1 VVTEHRFSDEYR
13 VDPYTNK
20 MLHANLDL
28 HQAFQSTLTDADRRR
43 LDEDL
48 TAFAKDIVAGQLLR
62 ESPEELR
69 RLLSEGRISPL
80 LFQWALVERE
90 LLD

>member
-1 VVTEHRFSDEYR
+1 
-13 VDPYTNK
+13 

-28 HQAFQSTLTDADRRR
+28 HKEFQETLSDVDRQR

-48 TAFAKDIVAGQLLR
+48 TAFAKDIVAVQLLR
-62 ESPEELR
+62 ESPEALR
-69 RLLSEGRISPL
+69 SLLSERRISPL

-90 LLD
+90 LNPPQERER

>member
-1 VVTEHRFSDEYR
+1 
-13 VDPYTNK
+13 

-28 HQAFQSTLTDADRRR
+28 HTEFQETLTESDRQR

-48 TAFAKDIVAGQLLR
+48 TAFAKDIVVRRLLR

-90 LLD
+90 LNPPKEREKESGVGAQ

>member
-1 VVTEHRFSDEYR
+1 
-13 VDPYTNK
+13 

-28 HQAFQSTLTDADRRR
+28 HKEFQETLTESDRQR

-48 TAFAKDIVAGQLLR
+48 TAFAKHLAVGQLLKA
-62 ESPEELR
+62 SPDTLR
-69 RLLSEGRISPL
+69 RLLSEGRISPI

-90 LLD
+90 LNPPQQPAPEFGISV

>member
-1 VVTEHRFSDEYR
+1 
-13 VDPYTNK
+13 

-28 HQAFQSTLTDADRRR
+28 HEEFKETLTEYDRQR
-43 LDEDL
+43 LDDDL
-48 TAFAKDIVAGQLLR
+48 TVFAKELIRGQLLSER
-62 ESPEELR
+62 PEYLR

-90 LLD
+90 LKSMTDYQSDISDAV

>member
-1 VVTEHRFSDEYR
+1 
-13 VDPYTNK
+13 

-28 HQAFQSTLTDADRRR
+28 HKEFQETLTDSDRRR

-48 TAFAKDIVAGQLLR
+48 TAFAKELVSGQLLQ
-62 ESPEELR
+62 ESADSLR

-80 LFQWALVERE
+80 LFQWALIERE
-90 LLD
+90 LLPPMVRNPEC